1 MQTEFDYIVA
11 GAGSAGAI
19 VAARLAEHDATSVLL
34 LEAGPK
40 DRSLLFHVP
49 AAIRYAYNVPKYNW
63 NYVTEPEPFLNG
75 RILVQPR
82 GKVLGGSSSING
94 QLYLRGHPLDY
105 DGWADAGARGW
116 SYAEVLPY
124 FRRLE
129 TRVDGNSAYQGHGG
143 RIKASTMGG
152 DHPLTRAFLAAGR
165 EAGYLESDDVN
176 GAQQDGFGLLP
187 KNVADGRRSSTARC
201 YLRDPPA
208 NLHVRTG
215 CHVRALVIE
224 NRVAK
229 GIRFVRDGQNVT
241 ATARR
246 EVILS
251 AGAFNSPL
259 ILMQSGIGP
268 AAQLR
273 KHGIEVVR
281 DLPGV
286 GENLMDHPLTSL
298 QIKCTKPVTLYRH
311 LNLFSQAKG
320 ALEWALARKGLLAS
334 NHFDAVCF
342 IRTRAGI
349 RSPNLQIAL
358 FQIAVA
364 EGSADFVREHAF
376 QLQFTNQRP
385 QSRGYV
391 RLASNDPF
399 AAPRIRYNLLERRE
413 DVDELTAGLKLS
425 RELLSQASLA
435 SFGPLW
441 RAFHSGQLCTTLGE
455 FPATCRAPRRGRA
468 ASCLRRPARGPEAR
482 LREGSPGHGPFPF
495 DFAKGRMDREKLLA
509 GNDAGQ
515 QDRHRLAVLAAAG
528 EDQRGRRPGSFPGTP
543 GEREFLNGVRS

>member
-1 MQTEFDYIVA
+1 
-11 GAGSAGAI
+11 
-19 VAARLAEHDATSVLL
+19 
-34 LEAGPK
+34 
-40 DRSLLFHVP
+40 
-49 AAIRYAYNVPKYNW
+49 
-63 NYVTEPEPFLNG
+63 
-75 RILVQPR
+75 
-82 GKVLGGSSSING
+82 
-94 QLYLRGHPLDY
+94 
-105 DGWADAGARGW
+105 
-116 SYAEVLPY
+116 
-124 FRRLE
+124 
-129 TRVDGNSAYQGHGG
+129 
-143 RIKASTMGG
+143 MGG

-176 GAQQDGFGLLP
+176 GGQQDGFGLLP

-268 AAQLR
+268 AARLR

-298 QIKCTKPVTLYRH
+298 QAKCTKPVTLYRH
-311 LNLFSQAKG
+311 LNLLSQAKG
-320 ALEWALARKGLLAS
+320 ALEWALTRNGLLAN

-435 SFGPLW
+435 PFTGEEISPGANVQSDADIEAWL
-441 RAFHSGQLCTTLGE
+441 RETCHSSYHPSG
-455 FPATCRAPRRGRA
+455 TCRMGDDPMAVVDSECRVHGIGNLRIADASIMPIIPSGNLNCPTMMIGEKA
-468 ASCLRRPARGPEAR
+468 A
-482 LREGSPGHGPFPF
+482 
-495 DFAKGRMDREKLLA
+495 DMIA
-509 GNDAGQ
+509 GKPPLPPSSLPYFTDPNWDT
-515 QDRHRLAVLAAAG
+515 R
-528 EDQRGRRPGSFPGTP
+528 QR
-543 GEREFLNGVRS
+543 

>member
-49 AAIRYAYNVPKYNW
+49 AAMRYAYNAPKYNW

-129 TRVDGNSAYQGHGG
+129 TRVDGNSEYQGHGG

-215 CHVRALVIE
+215 CHVRTLVIE

-229 GIRFVRDGQNVT
+229 GIRFVRNGQNVT

-298 QIKCTKPVTLYRH
+298 QVKCTKPVTLYRH

-376 QLQFTNQRP
+376 QLQFANQRP
-385 QSRGYV
+385 RSRGHV

-399 AAPRIRYNLLERRE
+399 AAPRIRCNLLERRE
-413 DVDELTAGLKLS
+413 DVDELMAGLRLS
-425 RELLSQASLA
+425 RELLAQASLA
-435 SFGPLW
+435 PFTGEEISPGADVRSDAEFKAWL
-441 RAFHSGQLCTTLGE
+441 RETCHSSYHPCG
-455 FPATCRAPRRGRA
+455 TCRMGDDPMAVVDPECRVRGIGNLRVADASIMPVIPSGNINCPTMMIGEKA
-468 ASCLRRPARGPEAR
+468 A
-482 LREGSPGHGPFPF
+482 
-495 DFAKGRMDREKLLA
+495 DMIA
-509 GNDAGQ
+509 GKPPLPPSSLPYFTDPNWDKQ
-515 QDRHRLAVLAAAG
+515 QR
-528 EDQRGRRPGSFPGTP
+528 
-543 GEREFLNGVRS
+543 